1 MTTSAI
7 SIIRT
12 SDGVTFTFDVVE
24 WYTLT
29 SSVDVTEH
37 PVERGTNI
45 ADHAQV
51 KPKVL
56 GFAGIVS
63 ETPFDFVDTAGGPD
77 RIRRALDFLDSIAGQ
92 TATVVCEVFGTY
104 ENMAITR
111 YPARRGK
118 LRKIDVDVEF
128 KQVRIAEAGLITIS
142 PSAPAVDTAAAAN
155 FPDAQDV
162 GEQPTKAATSSTQ
175 DSANKSLL
183 LELLESVGEA
193 P

>member
-1 MTTSAI
+1 MASAI
-7 SIIRT
+7 SIIRA
-12 SDGVTFTFDVVE
+12 SDGATFSFDVVE
-24 WYTLT
+24 YYTLT

-37 PVERGTNI
+37 PVEQGSNI

-63 ETPFDFVDTAGGPD
+63 ETPFDYIDTAGGPD
-77 RIRRALDFLDSIAGQ
+77 RIKRALDFLDSIAGQ
-92 TATVVCEVFGTY
+92 LCTVVCEVFGTY

-128 KQVRIAEAGLITIS
+128 KQVRLAEAGLITIA
-142 PSAPAVDTAAAAN
+142 PSAPAANTPAAAN
-155 FPDAQDV
+155 FPDKKDI
-162 GEQPTKAATSSTQ
+162 GEQPTKAAPSTTQ
-175 DSANKSLL
+175 DTANRSLL
-183 LELLESVGEA
+183 LDLLDSVGAA

>member
-1 MTTSAI
+1 MASAI
-7 SIIRT
+7 SIIRA
-12 SDGVTFTFDVVE
+12 SDGVTFSFDVVE
-24 WYTLT
+24 YYTLT

-37 PVERGTNI
+37 PVERGANI

-92 TATVVCEVFGTY
+92 LCTVVCEVFGTY
-104 ENMAITR
+104 ENMTITR

-118 LRKIDVDVEF
+118 MRKIDVDCEF
-128 KQVRIAEAGLITIS
+128 KQVRLAEAGLITIA
-142 PSAPAVDTAAAAN
+142 PSAPAADTAASAN

-162 GEQPTKAATSSTQ
+162 GEQPTAAATSTTQ
-175 DSANKSLL
+175 DAANRSLL
-183 LELLESVGEA
+183 LELLDSVGEA